1 MFQKGKLLKY
11 GLDHKRIKVCASYY
25 AFTVRNYHILSSQLE
40 RHVERRG
47 SLGNSCT
54 LCPRSYFT
62 LQNTGGQSSNRVP
75 IFQMR
80 RPGRNVIGIQSL
92 GSPSMLFQERR
103 EISILTTTGKI
114 IDGIRNR
121 LKKIWRIM
129 KNTKRPFNTDDIS
142 AFISWLLAGNV
153 VLLIIGTTTFFSL
166 LLYTLNTVLAQELV
180 AEWIGNMITK
190 NTKLTVT
197 FENAIVPDW
206 KDGKIQFKNCTVSRR
221 PKNSGTFKKITAN
234 VEEVDGEKKH
244 RMKSTLRK
252 LERSLRWKK
261 EKPKKSKNQTA
272 EFDDGN
278 YTQFDFTID
287 EVNISLSFKKWLNGK
302 GIIKEASGKGVRGVV
317 DRTHV
322 VWKEG
327 DSATNYRNVA
337 QPGDWEIE
345 NFQVEDVLFKMMN
358 PKGFRT
364 FSVSVYKCEIPLL
377 RKNWLMFD
385 IMNAIHMSGSYD
397 GSLFTM
403 NRLQRFDSFNEEK
416 RIDRE
421 VRRTLLGEKKYQDL
435 SLVNDQNFS
444 RVTRFRIDN
453 LKLDHLNGGMSGPF
467 GWINKGTVDMIADV
481 IVPKKNISMDDI
493 SIDEIVK
500 YYSKNLRGK
509 ARNKGD
515 NLSSMNNMFILD
527 FYLRLNNPRASV
539 PLFSNNL
546 SYVNIALIQP
556 IVAYINS
563 NKTYIPIRC
572 RVYKDVEDFNGSWTL
587 YDSLLMDDL
596 SIGVYKSFA
605 DYVSDEQKRTDR
617 VKKISI
623 WSLQFLLQLILLSLS
638 TLNS

>member
-1 MFQKGKLLKY
+1 MFHKGKILEY
-11 GLDHKRIKVCASYY
+11 GFGNQSMKFHSLCFPYRSRSCY
-25 AFTVRNYHILSSQLE
+25 AFTGQL
-40 RHVERRG
+40 RKQGWNQHPLISGHLRWSRMYMIMYG
-47 SLGNSCT
+47 SKNMLPDRYSMQ
-54 LCPRSYFT
+54 LA
-62 LQNTGGQSSNRVP
+62 
-75 IFQMR
+75 R
-80 RPGRNVIGIQSL
+80 RPEHQIDMQSL
-92 GSPSMLFQERR
+92 RKLSPFIQVRR
-103 EISILTTTGKI
+103 KVSIIRGTGLVIEGIS
-114 IDGIRNR
+114 NR
-121 LKKIWRIM
+121 LKRIWRVM

-142 AFISWLLAGNV
+142 AFVSWLLAGNV

-190 NTKLTVT
+190 NSKLTVT
-197 FENAIVPDW
+197 FESAIVPDW

-221 PKNSGTFKKITAN
+221 PKNAGTFKKIAVNGEGAN
-234 VEEVDGEKKH
+234 DENHKVRHKFLEMGKNLPWNKNGSEKMEDK
-244 RMKSTLRK
+244 TT
-252 LERSLRWKK
+252 EY
-261 EKPKKSKNQTA
+261 
-272 EFDDGN
+272 DDGN

-287 EVNISLSFKKWLNGK
+287 EVNVSLSFKKWLNGR

-322 VWKEG
+322 FWKKG
-327 DSATNYRNVA
+327 DSATKYKNVA

-345 NFQVEDVLFKMMN
+345 NFQVEDVLFKLMN
-358 PKGFRT
+358 PDGFRS
-364 FSVSVYKCEIPLL
+364 FSVSVYKCEVPLL

-385 IMNAIHMSGSYD
+385 ILNAKHMSGSYD

-421 VRRTLLGEKKYQDL
+421 VRMTHLGEEKYQDL
-435 SLVNDQNFS
+435 SLVDDHSFS
-444 RVTRFRIDN
+444 RMTRFRIDN
-453 LKLDHLNGGMSGPF
+453 LKLDHLNRGMSGPF

-481 IVPKKNISMDDI
+481 IVPEKNISMNDI

-509 ARNKGD
+509 AKKAD
-515 NLSSMNNMFILD
+515 DKLAMNNMFILD

-539 PLFSNNL
+539 PLFSNDL
-546 SYVNIALIQP
+546 SYVNSALIQP

-572 RVYKDVEDFNGSWTL
+572 RIYKDVEDFDGSWTL